1 MNSVTL
7 QWLEDDPCRNQMT
20 ISYIFNQMVYGLTI
34 MLSYSPLPEVAQS
47 ILNAGE
53 IAVCTHTEAWEE
65 EFQPCS
71 NDEKMVI

>member
-1 MNSVTL
+1 
-7 QWLEDDPCRNQMT
+7 
-20 ISYIFNQMVYGLTI
+20 MVYGLTI